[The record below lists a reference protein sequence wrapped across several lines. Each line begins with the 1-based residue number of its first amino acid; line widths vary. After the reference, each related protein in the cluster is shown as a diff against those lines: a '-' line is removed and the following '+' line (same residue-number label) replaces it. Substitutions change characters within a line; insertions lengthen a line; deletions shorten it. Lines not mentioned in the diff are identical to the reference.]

1 MAQKKTYIY
10 RMQIGK
16 AGEVK
21 LERFLWARNS
31 TIAKDFC
38 KEFYRA
44 EKYDL
49 YKPIKVG
56 QSRHLRETG
65 FIPDDEVQHMKNA
78 GATRSEQYS
87 ERIMGLPWVS
97 QNTGGQPGA
106 ISNISEPIFEPVQP
120 AGE

>member
-16 AGEVK
+16 AGQVK

-31 TIAKDFC
+31 TVAKDFC
-38 KEFYRA
+38 KEVYRA

-65 FIPDDEVQHMKNA
+65 FIPDDEVAHMKNA
-78 GATRSEQYS
+78 GATRSEYYS
-87 ERIMGLPWVS
+87 ESNMGLPWVS
-97 QNTGGQPGA
+97 QNSGGQPGA
-106 ISNISEPIFEPVQP
+106 VANIPEQGTESVQP